1 MPLLF
6 PTPTTPRARSRRAFT
21 LVELLTVIAII
32 GILAAILIPVVG
44 SVRKSA
50 RTANCVRNLSSI
62 GVAFQL
68 YAADNKGLYPAL
80 RFKNSNKGV
89 SGTNPTEDNWQ
100 SELSAYQS
108 RAVTDLSQLNA
119 EGDSYV
125 FCPEFVSLY
134 RDDPKWKSTIS
145 TSAGYGMNPNLGLSG
160 SVNPWDFRFK
170 AAQIPRPARTIL
182 VGDSGNHHLS
192 ATTSWSLDSSVLG
205 GYGNGDPVRHGNKA
219 NYLYADGHVSTLS
232 PDAALLALA
241 NP

>member
-6 PTPTTPRARSRRAFT
+6 PTPTTLRARSLRGFT

-44 SVRKSA
+44 NVRKSA

-68 YAADNKGLYPAL
+68 YAADNKGYYPAL
-80 RFKNSNKGV
+80 RFKNSNAGV
-89 SGTNPTEDNWQ
+89 AGTNPTEDNWQ

-108 RAVTDLSQLNA
+108 RAVNDLSKLKA
-119 EGDSYV
+119 DSDAYV

-134 RDDPKWKSTIS
+134 RDDPKWNSTIS
-145 TSAGYGMNPNLGLSG
+145 TSAGYGMNPNLGISG
-160 SVNPWDFRFK
+160 SNPWDFRFK

-192 ATTSWSLDSSVLG
+192 ATTSWSLDASYLG
-205 GYGNGDPVRHGNKA
+205 GYGSGDPVRHSGKA
-219 NYLYADGHVSTLS
+219 NYLYADGHVATLP
-232 PDAALLALA
+232 PDAALLVLA